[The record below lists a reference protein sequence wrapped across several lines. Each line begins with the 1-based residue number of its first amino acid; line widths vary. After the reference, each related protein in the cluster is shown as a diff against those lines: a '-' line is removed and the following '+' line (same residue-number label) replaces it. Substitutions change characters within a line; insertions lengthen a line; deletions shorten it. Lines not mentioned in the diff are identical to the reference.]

1 VRSVRIAVI
10 KGDGIGP
17 EVVDSALRVLKA
29 AAAKYGLAI
38 EPTEVEA
45 GDTALSRYG
54 EAMPSR
60 YWGIIEASDAILKG
74 PVGESAGEVVVKLR
88 RGLDLYANIRPARV
102 YPGVKALREGVDL
115 VIVRE
120 NTRPARV
127 YPGVKALREG
137 VDLVIVRENTEDV
150 YVRAEY
156 MVTSDVAVALR
167 VISRRASERI
177 ARVAF
182 ELAKSRRGKVTVVHK
197 ANVLT
202 VTDGLFRSVAREV
215 ASRYPNVKVDEM
227 YIDSAVMDMVRRPQ
241 DFDVIL
247 TTNLYGDIL
256 SDIAAYVTGSI
267 GLAPSAN
274 MGDSKAMFEPVHGA
288 AFDIA
293 GKGIANPTA
302 TILCASWMLK
312 WWGSRV
318 GDGKY
323 TTAGNAIEKA
333 VLDTLSSGA
342 KLTPD
347 LGGNATTVEFA
358 DEVIKRI

>member
-1 VRSVRIAVI
+1 LRLKVRIMRVAVI
-10 KGDGIGP
+10 RGDGIGP

-29 AAAKYGLAI
+29 AAAKYGLVI
-38 EPTEVEA
+38 ELAEVEA
-45 GDTALSRYG
+45 GDSALSKYG

-60 YWGIIEASDAILKG
+60 YWGVIETSDAILKG

-102 YPGVKALREGVDL
+102 YPGVKALRD
-115 VIVRE
+115 
-120 NTRPARV
+120 
-127 YPGVKALREG
+127 G

-156 MVTSDVAVALR
+156 MITSDVAVALR

-202 VTDGLFRSVAREV
+202 VSDGLFRSVAREV

-302 TILCASWMLK
+302 TILCVSWMLK

-333 VLDTLSSGA
+333 VLDALSSGA

-347 LGGNATTVEFA
+347 LGGNATTAEFTG
-358 DEVIKRI
+358 EVIKRI

>member
-1 VRSVRIAVI
+1 VRIAVI

-29 AAAKYGLAI
+29 AAAKYSLAI
-38 EPTEVEA
+38 EFTEVEA

-120 NTRPARV
+120 NT
-127 YPGVKALREG
+127 
-137 VDLVIVRENTEDV
+137 EDV

-177 ARVAF
+177 AKVAF

>member
-1 VRSVRIAVI
+1 MRSVRIAVI

-29 AAAKYGLAI
+29 AAAKYSLAI
-38 EPTEVEA
+38 EFTEVEA

-120 NTRPARV
+120 NT
-127 YPGVKALREG
+127 
-137 VDLVIVRENTEDV
+137 EDV

-177 ARVAF
+177 AKVAF

>member
-38 EPTEVEA
+38 EFTEVEA

-88 RGLDLYANIRPARV
+88 RGLDLYANI
-102 YPGVKALREGVDL
+102 
-115 VIVRE
+115 
-120 NTRPARV
+120 RPARV

-347 LGGNATTVEFA
+347 LGGNATTAEFA

>member
-1 VRSVRIAVI
+1 
-10 KGDGIGP
+10 
-17 EVVDSALRVLKA
+17 
-29 AAAKYGLAI
+29 
-38 EPTEVEA
+38 
-45 GDTALSRYG
+45 
-54 EAMPSR
+54 
-60 YWGIIEASDAILKG
+60 
-74 PVGESAGEVVVKLR
+74 
-88 RGLDLYANIRPARV
+88 
-102 YPGVKALREGVDL
+102 
-115 VIVRE
+115 
-120 NTRPARV
+120 
-127 YPGVKALREG
+127 
-137 VDLVIVRENTEDV
+137 
-150 YVRAEY
+150 
-156 MVTSDVAVALR
+156 
-167 VISRRASERI
+167 
-177 ARVAF
+177 
-182 ELAKSRRGKVTVVHK
+182 VVHK

-333 VLDTLSSGA
+333 VLDALSSGA

-347 LGGNATTVEFA
+347 LGGNATTAEFTG
-358 DEVIKRI
+358 EVIKRI

>member
-1 VRSVRIAVI
+1 MRIAVI

-120 NTRPARV
+120 NT
-127 YPGVKALREG
+127 
-137 VDLVIVRENTEDV
+137 EDV

-156 MVTSDVAVALR
+156 MITSDVAVALR

-347 LGGNATTVEFA
+347 LGGNATTAEFA

>member
-1 VRSVRIAVI
+1 VRIAVI

-120 NTRPARV
+120 NT
-127 YPGVKALREG
+127 
-137 VDLVIVRENTEDV
+137 EDV

-177 ARVAF
+177 AKVAF

>member
-88 RGLDLYANIRPARV
+88 RGLDLYANI
-102 YPGVKALREGVDL
+102 
-115 VIVRE
+115 
-120 NTRPARV
+120 RPARV

>member
-1 VRSVRIAVI
+1 VRIAVI

-88 RGLDLYANIRPARV
+88 RGLDLYANI
-102 YPGVKALREGVDL
+102 
-115 VIVRE
+115 
-120 NTRPARV
+120 RPARV

-302 TILCASWMLK
+302 TILCVSWMLK

-347 LGGNATTVEFA
+347 LGGNATTAEFA

>member
-1 VRSVRIAVI
+1 MRVAVI
-10 KGDGIGP
+10 RGDGIGP

-38 EPTEVEA
+38 ELAEVEA
-45 GDTALSRYG
+45 GDSALSKYG

-60 YWGIIEASDAILKG
+60 YWGVIETSDAILKG

-102 YPGVKALREGVDL
+102 YPGVKALRD
-115 VIVRE
+115 
-120 NTRPARV
+120 
-127 YPGVKALREG
+127 G

-156 MVTSDVAVALR
+156 MITSDVAVALR

-202 VTDGLFRSVAREV
+202 VSDGLFRSVAREV

-302 TILCASWMLK
+302 TILCVSWMLK
-312 WWGSRV
+312 WWGSRM

-333 VLDTLSSGA
+333 VLDALSSGA

-347 LGGNATTVEFA
+347 LGGNATTAEFT